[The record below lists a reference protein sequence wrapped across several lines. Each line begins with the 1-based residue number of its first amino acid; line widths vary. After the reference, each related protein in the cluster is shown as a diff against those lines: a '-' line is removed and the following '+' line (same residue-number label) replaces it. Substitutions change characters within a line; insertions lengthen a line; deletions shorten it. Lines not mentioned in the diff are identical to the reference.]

1 MPPSKLRLPMSGATA
16 AYAERRGAHHTPS
29 EALSPEMSSPMRIDI
44 HHNMFKAH
52 PSLLEQM
59 PEEEWS
65 DVSFEM
71 GDAPEKSFVGKKGP
85 FAPRKAI
92 QSPVRE
98 ILGDKENMQPV

>member
-1 MPPSKLRLPMSGATA
+1 MSGATA